1 MNVKV
6 GFIGGGNMAEAFIDA
21 FVNGEFL
28 LPDQISVSDINGERL
43 KYLEEKYGIKT
54 FNSNVQVVV
63 NSDIVFLAVKPQV
76 MTSVLREITETI
88 TPVQVI
94 VSMAAG
100 YPIRK
105 IEEIIGDDKKIVR
118 IMPNILVKIRK
129 GVTAFCHNFRLLD
142 KDIKLVKELLSTCS
156 EVVDVDEKLFD
167 GVTALSGSGPAFIFL
182 VIEALS
188 DGGVKAGLPRDVAVK
203 LAVETIV
210 GSAEMV
216 KAGEHPEVLKD
227 KVTSPAGTTIA
238 GLSALEENRTRYAF
252 IKAVEEAYRRSLE
265 ISKLIEEM

>member
-6 GFIGGGNMAEAFIDA
+6 GFIGGGNMAEAFIGT
-21 FVNGEFL
+21 FINGEFL
-28 LPDQISVSDINGERL
+28 LPAQVSVSDINGEKL
-43 KYLEEKYGIKT
+43 KYLEKEYGVKA

-76 MTSVLREITETI
+76 MTSVLREIAEVV
-88 TPVQVI
+88 TPDQVVI
-94 VSMAAG
+94 SMAAG

-105 IEEIIGDDKKIVR
+105 IEGIIGDDKKIVR
-118 IMPNILVKIRK
+118 IMPNILVKIKK

-142 KDIKLVKELLSTCS
+142 NDIKLVKELLSTCS

-188 DGGVKAGLPRDVAVK
+188 DGGVKAGLPRETAVR
-203 LAVETIV
+203 LAVETII

-238 GLSALEENRTRYAF
+238 GLSALEENKARYAF
-252 IKAVEEAYRRSLE
+252 IKAVEEAYKRSVE